1 MDIIIK
7 GLMLTSV
14 GSLAFILA
22 PLSHY
27 FMKALLFFCD
37 LFLLWP
43 GRRLNLVLSVG
54 LVVEAAEAAGAS

>member
-7 GLMLTSV
+7 GLMSTSV

-27 FMKALLFFCD
+27 FLKALLFFCD

-54 LVVEAAEAAGAS
+54 LVEAAEAAGAS

>member
-43 GRRLNLVLSVG
+43 GRTLNLVLSVG
-54 LVVEAAEAAGAS
+54 LVEAAEAAGAS